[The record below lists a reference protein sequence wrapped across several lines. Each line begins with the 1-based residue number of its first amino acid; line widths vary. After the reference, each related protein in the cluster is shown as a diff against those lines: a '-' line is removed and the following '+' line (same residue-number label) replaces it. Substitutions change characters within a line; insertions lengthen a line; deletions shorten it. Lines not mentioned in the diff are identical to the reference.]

1 MVIVTFEVEL
11 CLQLWR
17 CLRKYYTYLE
27 IFIYWRKCYSQ
38 LDNFPYEFTESCIP
52 TLWNYKFNHTF
63 HHIIWFQKFF
73 MTFSFRKN
81 LAYLHQTN
89 PRKYR
94 HIKRRIAITNFREGM
109 KTSCNWT
116 WLLIQAVSNL
126 CWHMFCITI
135 CVFGATCLEV
145 KHVTIIME
153 EYLSLVFD
161 YILSPITLS
170 SILSI

>member
-1 MVIVTFEVEL
+1 MISKVFMA
-11 CLQLWR
+11 
-17 CLRKYYTYLE
+17 
-27 IFIYWRKCYSQ
+27 F
-38 LDNFPYEFTESCIP
+38 SC
-52 TLWNYKFNHTF
+52 K
-63 HHIIWFQKFF
+63 
-73 MTFSFRKN
+73 KN

-94 HIKRRIAITNFREGM
+94 HIKRRSAIPNFREGM

-145 KHVTIIME
+145 KHVTIIIE
-153 EYLSLVFD
+153 EYLSLVF
-161 YILSPITLS
+161 YFILSQITLC
-170 SILSI
+170 SILKVTKNNEESIE

>member
-1 MVIVTFEVEL
+1 MISKVFMA
-11 CLQLWR
+11 
-17 CLRKYYTYLE
+17 
-27 IFIYWRKCYSQ
+27 F
-38 LDNFPYEFTESCIP
+38 SCK
-52 TLWNYKFNHTF
+52 N
-63 HHIIWFQKFF
+63 
-73 MTFSFRKN
+73 N

-94 HIKRRIAITNFREGM
+94 HIKRRSAIPNFREGM

-145 KHVTIIME
+145 KHVTIIIE
-153 EYLSLVFD
+153 EYLSVVF
-161 YILSPITLS
+161 YFILSQITLC
-170 SILSI
+170 SIQRKIYWVKYITSIDKVWMFMIPLLSTLRMWHDLREWMKTDPSITYYSCLFPHSRASEIMP

>member
-27 IFIYWRKCYSQ
+27 IFIYWILEPWVRLFRY
-38 LDNFPYEFTESCIP
+38 TESCIP

-94 HIKRRIAITNFREGM
+94 HIKRRIAIPNFREGM

-145 KHVTIIME
+145 KHVTIIIE

>member
-1 MVIVTFEVEL
+1 
-11 CLQLWR
+11 
-17 CLRKYYTYLE
+17 
-27 IFIYWRKCYSQ
+27 
-38 LDNFPYEFTESCIP
+38 
-52 TLWNYKFNHTF
+52 
-63 HHIIWFQKFF
+63 

-94 HIKRRIAITNFREGM
+94 HIKRRIAIPNFREGM

-145 KHVTIIME
+145 KHVTKIIE
-153 EYLSLVFD
+153 EYLSVVF
-161 YILSPITLS
+161 YFILSQITLC
-170 SILSI
+170 SIQRRIYWVKYITSIDKVWMFIYTFVIHFKNVTWSARMDENWSIYHILFMFISPFKSF

>member
-1 MVIVTFEVEL
+1 MAF
-11 CLQLWR
+11 
-17 CLRKYYTYLE
+17 
-27 IFIYWRKCYSQ
+27 
-38 LDNFPYEFTESCIP
+38 SC
-52 TLWNYKFNHTF
+52 K
-63 HHIIWFQKFF
+63 
-73 MTFSFRKN
+73 KN

-94 HIKRRIAITNFREGM
+94 HIKRRSAIPNFREGM

-145 KHVTIIME
+145 KHVTIIIE
-153 EYLSLVFD
+153 EYLSVVF
-161 YILSPITLS
+161 YFILSKLHYAPYWKECVLTRIYWVKYITSIDKVWMFMIPLLS
-170 SILSI
+170 TLRMWHDLREWMKTDPSITYYSCLFPHSRASKIML